1 MVRRTQ
7 WKNRLNPTEVYF
19 VYSMQEVER
28 SAGRAYFHPRGVILR
43 EL

>member
-7 WKNRLNPTEVYF
+7 WKNRLNPIEVYF

-28 SAGRAYFHPRGVILR
+28 SAARAYFRPRGVILR